1 MTSCCTSSAAC
12 SVNNLFFSRWS
23 NSYVKRFRRK
33 GLEKAQKRLL
43 EGVRCERLQPREVL
57 DIGCGVG
64 AFH

>member
-12 SVNNLFFSRWS
+12 SGNNLFFSRWS

-33 GLEKAQKRLL
+33 ALEKAQKRLL
-43 EGVRCERLQPREVL
+43 EGVRCEPLQAREVL